1 MDHRTGQA
9 GQQRN
14 GRPVNGVAVVD
25 SSQSGRPSPAE
36 VRIRRAVWQWITPLL
51 PMAVMTAVLFTTAGT
66 EMPPPGGV
74 PGVVAFWAVLLL
86 LGSVLPSRFGITLTP
101 SAAVV
106 HNVRRRTIPWADIQ
120 AIQVQ
125 STAGIK
131 SIVLHEAN
139 GRSTELRAPTT
150 GFLSWDRHFNEKLHT
165 IETWW
170 HTHRGPDWTPITP
183 PPAWWNTPPTPDRNP
198 FAPPK

>member
-1 MDHRTGQA
+1 M
-9 GQQRN
+9 
-14 GRPVNGVAVVD
+14 
-25 SSQSGRPSPAE
+25 
-36 VRIRRAVWQWITPLL
+36 AVWQRITPFL
-51 PMAVMTAVLFTTAGT
+51 PTAVGTTVLFIASGT
-66 EMPPPGGV
+66 EFHPPGGLS
-74 PGVVAFWAVLLL
+74 GVVTFWVAVLV
-86 LGSVLPSRFGITLTP
+86 LGNILPSRFGITLTP

-106 HNVRRRTIPWADIQ
+106 HNVRRRTIPWAEIQ

-170 HTHRGPDWTPITP
+170 QTHRGPDWTPIPP
-183 PPAWWNTPPTPDRNP
+183 PPAWWNTPPTPDWNP

>member
-1 MDHRTGQA
+1 M
-9 GQQRN
+9 
-14 GRPVNGVAVVD
+14 D
-25 SSQSGRPSPAE
+25 SSPSGRPSPDE
-36 VRIRRAVWQWITPLL
+36 VRIRMAVWQRTTPLL
-51 PMAVMTAVLFTTAGT
+51 PMAVVTAVLFTTSGT
-66 EMPPPGGV
+66 EFRPPGGLL
-74 PGVVAFWAVLLL
+74 GVVAFWTVLLV
-86 LGSVLPSRFGITLTP
+86 LGNILPSRFGITLTP

-106 HNVRRRTIPWADIQ
+106 HNLRRRTIPWSDIQ

-165 IETWW
+165 METWW
-170 HTHRGPDWTPITP
+170 QTHRGPDWTPIPP
-183 PPAWWNTPPTPDRNP
+183 PPAWWNTPPTPDRDP
-198 FAPPK
+198 LAPPK

>member
-1 MDHRTGQA
+1 M
-9 GQQRN
+9 
-14 GRPVNGVAVVD
+14 
-25 SSQSGRPSPAE
+25 
-36 VRIRRAVWQWITPLL
+36 AVWQRITPLL
-51 PMAVMTAVLFTTAGT
+51 PMAVMTAVLFTTAGP

-86 LGSVLPSRFGITLTP
+86 LNGVLPYRLGITLTA

-125 STAGIK
+125 SSAGIK

-150 GFLSWDRHFNEKLHT
+150 GFLSWDRHFEKKLHT
-165 IETWW
+165 IDTWW
-170 HTHRGPDWTPITP
+170 QTHRGPDWTPIPP
-183 PPAWWNTPPTPDRNP
+183 PPAWWNTPPTPGRNP